1 MIITGSANMNLD
13 HEAALFV
20 LKGSGNAPVNADQ
33 T

>member
-1 MIITGSANMNLD
+1 MIIKGRANVNLD
-13 HEAALFV
+13 QEAALFV